1 MNFTEKKMRRING
14 YRGVIVDVDVDMV
27 RLSNDAV
34 TVREVVSHPGG
45 VCVAA
50 VDEDNNVTMV
60 RQFRYPLQA
69 ELLELPAGK
78 LEPGEEPFSAAVRE
92 LEEETGLNAEK
103 WTDLG
108 FIYTSPGFSTEK
120 LYLYLARN
128 LRQGAAHPDE
138 NELLK
143 VEKYPLSELLV
154 QVMDGRLSDG
164 KTVAGLLKISN
175 YVNKD

>member
-1 MNFTEKKMRRING
+1 MSFAEKKMRHING

-50 VDEDNNVTMV
+50 LDENNNVTMV

-78 LEPGEEPFSAAVRE
+78 LEPGEDPFSAAARE
-92 LEEETGLNAEK
+92 LEEETGLTAEQ
-103 WTDLG
+103 WTELG

-120 LYLYLARN
+120 LYLYLARE
-128 LRQGAAHPDE
+128 LRQGEAHPDE

-143 VEKYPLSELLV
+143 VEKYPLSELV
-154 QVMDGRLSDG
+154 DRVMDGRLSDG
-164 KTVAGLLKISN
+164 KTVAGLLKASF

>member
-1 MNFTEKKMRRING
+1 MSFTEKKMRHING

-50 VDEDNNVTMV
+50 LDEDNNVTMV

-78 LEPGEEPFSAAVRE
+78 LEPGEDPFSAAVRE
-92 LEEETGLNAEK
+92 LEEETGLTAEQ
-103 WTDLG
+103 WTELG

-120 LYLYLARN
+120 LYLYLARE
-128 LRQGAAHPDE
+128 LRQGEAHPDE

-143 VEKYPLSELLV
+143 VEKYPLSELMDR
-154 QVMDGRLSDG
+154 VMDGRLSDG
-164 KTVAGLLKISN
+164 KTVAGLLKAKF
-175 YVNKD
+175 YVNRD